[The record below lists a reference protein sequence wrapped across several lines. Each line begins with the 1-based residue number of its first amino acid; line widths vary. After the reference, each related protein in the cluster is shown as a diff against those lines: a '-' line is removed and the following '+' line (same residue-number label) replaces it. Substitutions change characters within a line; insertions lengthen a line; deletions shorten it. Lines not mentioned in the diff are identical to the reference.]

1 MEAITEVL
9 ENELR
14 NAFEVKNEQSLH
26 RYVRLLSENIVSKTR
41 HSEEFESLKNENR
54 EILIEIREGF
64 KRMDERFEAVDKRFE
79 VIQRSMDERFEA
91 VDKRFEVMQRSMDER
106 FKAMQHNMDKRFEAV
121 DKRFDDVNRRFDMQF
136 RFTTIGFTLLAV
148 LMTVYQF
155 LG

>member
-1 MEAITEVL
+1 MDVEAITEVL

-26 RYVRLLSENIVSKTR
+26 RYVRLLSENIVSKAR
-41 HSEEFESLKNENR
+41 HSEEFESLKSENR
-54 EILIEIREGF
+54 EILTVIREGF

-79 VIQRSMDERFEA
+79 IMQHSMDDRFEA
-91 VDKRFEVMQRSMDER
+91 VDKRFEVMQ
-106 FKAMQHNMDKRFEAV
+106 HNMDKRFEAVDKRFEAV

-155 LG
+155 LR